1 MSNHKLFC
9 IMGETASGKDT
20 LTKKLCEDT
29 GMKAIVSYTTR
40 PRRTNEGD
48 THIFVDDSVYEQMKS
63 DDKIAAFTEIN
74 GNKYWSTT
82 DQLYENDIYIIDA
95 FGLQTLENLGLE
107 DIDLCS
113 IYINVP
119 IEVRLER
126 AIHRGDSIED
136 FFSRNKSEMRQ
147 FIQMKAAGGFDY
159 AISNLNEDK
168 AYAVLKYIVEV
179 ETVQN

>member
-9 IMGETASGKDT
+9 IMAETGAGKDT
-20 LTKKLCEDT
+20 LVNRLCEDIS
-29 GMKAIVSYTTR
+29 MKKIISYTTR
-40 PRRTNEGD
+40 KRRTNEGD

-74 GNKYWSTT
+74 GNKYWSTIN
-82 DQLYENDIYIIDA
+82 QLYENDVYIIDA
-95 FGLQTLENLGLE
+95 IGLQTLEDLGLT

-119 IEVRLER
+119 TEVRLDR
-126 AIHRGDSIED
+126 ALYRGDSVED
-136 FFSRNKSEMRQ
+136 FFARNRAEMKQ
-147 FIQMKAAGGFDY
+147 FVQMKALGGFDY

-168 AYAVLKYIVEV
+168 AYSVLKHIVEV

>member
-48 THIFVDDSVYEQMKS
+48 THIFVDDSVYEQMK
-63 DDKIAAFTEIN
+63 DNLAAYTEIN
-74 GNKYWSTT
+74 GFRYWTT
-82 DQLYENDIYIIDA
+82 IEQIYDNDIYIIDPN
-95 FGLQTLENLGLE
+95 GLETLENLGLE

-119 IEVRLER
+119 IDVRLER
-126 AIHRGDSIED
+126 ALYRGDSLED
-136 FFSRNKSEMRQ
+136 FFSRNKSEMKQ

-179 ETVQN
+179 ETVQS